1 MTPGG
6 SCFFKVSIWVNTC
19 HSLSTCLEHWN
30 LWNNIL
36 LNQDAETELCLGETL
51 ARQSEADKGKEKADR
66 SIESDEDFEVINL
79 PRPKSVARV
88 RGRGPL
94 TRVDTYGA
102 VFSTFDVDTGWIGG
116 CSTFSTLLSVEV
128 PGIH

>member
-1 MTPGG
+1 MPRQN
-6 SCFFKVSIWVNTC
+6 SVSRR
-19 HSLSTCLEHWN
+19 HS
-30 LWNNIL
+30 
-36 LNQDAETELCLGETL
+36 L

-102 VFSTFDVDTGWIGG
+102 AFSTFSFDVDTGW
-116 CSTFSTLLSVEV
+116 TFSTLLSSEV
-128 PGIH
+128 ARNN